1 MLSFDVI
8 GGEAEAFNVLNNLK
22 LIQLAVSLGGTESL
36 AEHPY
41 TMTHADVSVD
51 QKQAMGITEKM
62 IRLSVGV
69 ENSDDI
75 IWDLE
80 QALSQA

>member
-1 MLSFDVI
+1 
-8 GGEAEAFNVLNNLK
+8 
-22 LIQLAVSLGGTESL
+22 
-36 AEHPY
+36 
-41 TMTHADVSVD
+41 MTHADVSVD